1 MRTQGERE
9 TQFDITQCLS
19 VCVCVR
25 AGNVEKPK
33 QQSNDPQQ
41 QQLVVVFAALSQLDF
56 AANISPAFDCQ
67 NVNNVFF

>member
-1 MRTQGERE
+1 MREKPSL
-9 TQFDITQCLS
+9 ISLS
-19 VCVCVR
+19 VCLSVCVR